1 MVALRNVNINS
12 HEQHPFH
19 LVDPSPWPI
28 LTSISAFSLVLSVA
42 NYFNY
47 FEHAW
52 ESLLVALACFIYTL
66 SRWFSD
72 IITEATFEGF
82 HTWAVQNNILQGM
95 LLFIVS
101 EVMFFFSFFWT
112 YFHFMFSPS
121 IFLGGTWPPV
131 VPKQTFEHGI
141 FLIRD
146 YYSIPAYP
154 TLLPDFISWEPEY
167 KYRFIVLL
175 AHHHKINWIFSHS
188 SLQFLS
194 KWFYDLIPLWDPI
207 FLNGGPS
214 LDFIPPVW
222 YSIPLLNT
230 MLLLTSGAT
239 LTWAHKCIVV
249 RKATGAKHTLATT
262 IILGLIFTALQGYE
276 YANATFSINDS
287 AYGSIFYM
295 TTGFHGIH
303 VLIGTAFLIVCLR
316 RLQLGHFARGH
327 HVGFTCAAWYWH
339 FVDVVWIFLFFVVY
353 VFVDDDVIDFIKWLH
368 IELGRDLAPMLDRI
382 KQLINFVFYHII
394 QFLSR

>member
-1 MVALRNVNINS
+1 MLKLRNANVNT

-19 LVDPSPWPI
+19 LVDPSPWPL

-47 FEHAW
+47 FAHAW
-52 ESLLVALACFIYTL
+52 ESLLVALCCFMYTL
-66 SRWFSD
+66 ARWFSD
-72 IITEATFEGF
+72 VVTEATFEGF

-131 VPKQTFEHGI
+131 VPKFIYDEYVLMPKDSIYIKNTFKRHELDIDWWYHIQKMCYEIKAACYRKNNKEFDIEFYIG
-141 FLIRD
+141 RD
-146 YYSIPAYP
+146 YDI
-154 TLLPDFISWEPEY
+154 D
-167 KYRFIVLL
+167 VL
-175 AHHHKINWIFSHS
+175 NHS
-188 SLQFLS
+188 T
-194 KWFYDLIPLWDPI
+194 
-207 FLNGGPS
+207 
-214 LDFIPPVW
+214 LDFITPVW

-239 LTWAHKCIVV
+239 LTLAHKCIVL
-249 RKATGAKHTLATT
+249 RKSVGAKHSLTTT

-303 VLIGTAFLIVCLR
+303 VLIGTAFLIVCLI
-316 RLQLGHFARGH
+316 RLYLGHFAQGH

-353 VFVDDDVIDFIKWLH
+353 VSADTNFIDYFIL
-368 IELGRDLAPMLDRI
+368 
-382 KQLINFVFYHII
+382 
-394 QFLSR
+394 